1 MRDASSGHL
10 MQRAGK
16 RLTAV
21 GMAFAAALMLSA
33 SNPASDSPLA
43 DAVMRGD
50 SAGLRVLLK
59 QGADV
64 NEVQGDGMTALHWAA
79 SRGNL
84 VATHMLV
91 SAGARVD
98 AVTRNANYTPLHLAA
113 QNGRAETVKALLA
126 AGANVNATTSS
137 GGASALHFAASSGD
151 AATVDALIDK
161 GASVNARESAY
172 SQTPLMWAAAANRV
186 SSIAALIK
194 RGADIEAETRTQ
206 SIPEQEKK
214 DRAYLITR
222 SRRLA
227 AMKSADA
234 LSASTAVAAMPGA
247 ATAAPASASAA
258 TPRTAP
264 PSAASAAPAPASAAT
279 RPASATPAAPAEA
292 PAPTGNS
299 DTRITPTAGDRRQR
313 GPSYG
318 DLVGSK
324 GGNTALLLAVRDGQV
339 AAVNALLMAGAKVNH
354 ASAGDSTTPLL
365 MAAIN
370 GRFDLAKSLL
380 DRGADPKLAS
390 MANATPLYAVIN
402 VVWAPKAAYP
412 QPVAQYQSN
421 VSYLELMEA
430 LIKAGAD
437 VNVRLTKHLW
447 YMSYNFDQL
456 SVSTAGATPFW
467 RAAYGTD
474 LDAMKLLLKHGADP
488 TIATIKPAGR
498 LPGSEELDADV
509 AAGKDPSGLPPVPD
523 NGPGV
528 LAIHA
533 ASGAGYGEGFAA
545 NAHRHAPD
553 SWVPTVKFLVEELK
567 ADVNARD
574 FKGYTPLHHAA
585 ARGDNELIK
594 YLVSKGADVMAVART
609 GQTTVDM
616 ANGAVQR
623 VPPFLDTIELL
634 EKMGAKN
641 NHKCKSC

>member
-1 MRDASSGHL
+1 MRNPSAAHL
-10 MQRAGK
+10 VQRAGK

-21 GMAFAAALMLSA
+21 GMAFGAALMLSA
-33 SNPASDSPLA
+33 GSPASDSPLA

-84 VATHMLV
+84 AATRMLV
-91 SAGARVD
+91 SAGARLD
-98 AVTRNANYTPLHLAA
+98 PVTRNGNYTPLHLAA
-113 QNGRAETVKALLA
+113 QNGRAEAVKALLA

-151 AATVDALIDK
+151 AATIDALVDK
-161 GASVNARESAY
+161 GASVNVRESAF

-186 SSIAALIK
+186 SAITALIK
-194 RGADIEAETRTQ
+194 RGADVEAETRTQ

-247 ATAAPASASAA
+247 ARSAPASASTA

-264 PSAASAAPAPASAAT
+264 PSAASAAPAPATERTAEVPSAA
-279 RPASATPAAPAEA
+279 SAAAA
-292 PAPTGNS
+292 APTGNS

-324 GGNTALLLAVRDGQV
+324 GGNTALLLAVRDGQT
-339 AAVNALLMAGAKVNH
+339 AAVTALLMGGAKINH

-365 MAAIN
+365 MATIN
-370 GRFDLAKSLL
+370 GRFDLAKMLL

-390 MANATPLYAVIN
+390 TANATPLYAVIN

-474 LDAMKLLLKHGADP
+474 LDAMKLLLKYGADP
-488 TIATIKPAGR
+488 SVATIKPAGR

-553 SWVPTVKFLVEELK
+553 SWLPTVKFLVEELK

-623 VPPFLDTIELL
+623 IPPFLDTIELL

>member
-1 MRDASSGHL
+1 MRNPSSALL

-21 GMAFAAALMLSA
+21 GMAFGAALMLSA
-33 SNPASDSPLA
+33 GSPASDSPLA

-84 VATHMLV
+84 AATRMLV
-91 SAGARVD
+91 SAGARLD
-98 AVTRNANYTPLHLAA
+98 PVTRNGNYTPLHLAA
-113 QNGRAETVKALLA
+113 QNGRAEAVKALLA

-151 AATVDALIDK
+151 AATVDALVDK
-161 GASVNARESAY
+161 GASVNVRESAF

-186 SSIAALIK
+186 SAITALIK
-194 RGADIEAETRTQ
+194 RGADVEAETRTQ

-214 DRAYLITR
+214 DRAYLVTR

-234 LSASTAVAAMPGA
+234 LSASTAATAATPGA
-247 ATAAPASASAA
+247 ARTAPASASAA
-258 TPRTAP
+258 TPRMAP
-264 PSAASAAPAPASAAT
+264 PSAASAAPAPVTARTAELSSAASAAT
-279 RPASATPAAPAEA
+279 A
-292 PAPTGNS
+292 APTGNS

-339 AAVNALLMAGAKVNH
+339 AAVNALLMGGAKINH

-365 MAAIN
+365 MATIN
-370 GRFDLAKSLL
+370 GRFDLAKTLL

-430 LIKAGAD
+430 LLKAGAD

-488 TIATIKPAGR
+488 SVATIKPAGR

-585 ARGDNELIK
+585 SRGDNELIK

-623 VPPFLDTIELL
+623 IPPFLDTIELL

>member
-1 MRDASSGHL
+1 MPEPVAGHVV
-10 MQRAGK
+10 QRASK
-16 RLTAV
+16 RLITV
-21 GMAFAAALMLSA
+21 GMALGAALMLSA
-33 SNPASDSPLA
+33 GNPASDSPLA

-50 SAGLRVLLK
+50 SAGLRVLLQ
-59 QGADV
+59 QGVDV

-84 VATHMLV
+84 AATRMLV
-91 SAGARVD
+91 SAGARLD
-98 AVTRNANYTPLHLAA
+98 PVTRNGNYTPLHLAA

-151 AATVDALIDK
+151 AATIDALVEK
-161 GASVNARESAY
+161 GAPVNAREAAF

-186 SSIAALIK
+186 SAITALIK

-214 DRAYLITR
+214 DRAYLVTR
-222 SRRLA
+222 SRRMA
-227 AMKSADA
+227 AMKSAEA
-234 LSASTAVAAMPGA
+234 LLAPTAVAATPGA
-247 ATAAPASASAA
+247 APSAAATAPASASAA

-264 PSAASAAPAPASAAT
+264 PTAASAAPAA
-279 RPASATPAAPAEA
+279 PAANATA
-292 PAPTGNS
+292 NATAAPTGNS

-324 GGNTALLLAVRDGQV
+324 GGNTALLLAVRDGQT
-339 AAVNALLMAGAKVNH
+339 AAVNALLMAGAKINH

-365 MAAIN
+365 MATIN
-370 GRFDLAKSLL
+370 GRFDLAKTLL

-390 MANATPLYAVIN
+390 TANATPLYAVIN

-421 VSYLELMEA
+421 VTYLELMEA

-474 LDAMKLLLKHGADP
+474 LDAMKLLLKYGADP
-488 TIATIKPAGR
+488 NVATIKPAGR

-553 SWVPTVKFLVEELK
+553 SWLPTVKFLVEELK

-623 VPPFLDTIELL
+623 IPPFLDTIELL

>member
-1 MRDASSGHL
+1 
-10 MQRAGK
+10 
-16 RLTAV
+16 
-21 GMAFAAALMLSA
+21 
-33 SNPASDSPLA
+33 
-43 DAVMRGD
+43 
-50 SAGLRVLLK
+50 
-59 QGADV
+59 
-64 NEVQGDGMTALHWAA
+64 
-79 SRGNL
+79 
-84 VATHMLV
+84 MLV
-91 SAGARVD
+91 SAGARLD
-98 AVTRNANYTPLHLAA
+98 PVTRNGNYTPLHLAA
-113 QNGRAETVKALLA
+113 QNGRAEAVKALLA

-151 AATVDALIDK
+151 AATIDALVDK
-161 GASVNARESAY
+161 GASVNVRESAF

-186 SSIAALIK
+186 SAITALIK
-194 RGADIEAETRTQ
+194 RGADVEAETRTQ

-214 DRAYLITR
+214 DRAYLVTR
-222 SRRLA
+222 SRKMA
-227 AMKSADA
+227 AMKSAEA
-234 LSASTAVAAMPGA
+234 LL
-247 ATAAPASASAA
+247 APM
-258 TPRTAP
+258 
-264 PSAASAAPAPASAAT
+264 AAPAPLPATASAA
-279 RPASATPAAPAEA
+279 AV
-292 PAPTGNS
+292 PTGNS

-318 DLVGSK
+318 DLVGNK
-324 GGNTALLLAVRDGQV
+324 GGNTALLLAVRDGQT
-339 AAVNALLMAGAKVNH
+339 AAVNALLMGGAKINH

-365 MAAIN
+365 MATIN
-370 GRFDLAKSLL
+370 GRFDLAKTLL

-390 MANATPLYAVIN
+390 TANATPLYAVIN

-474 LDAMKLLLKHGADP
+474 LDAMKLLLKYGADP
-488 TIATIKPAGR
+488 NVATIKPAGR

-585 ARGDNELIK
+585 ARGDNELIR

-623 VPPFLDTIELL
+623 IPPFLDTIELL

>member
-1 MRDASSGHL
+1 MRNGAHSAGAG
-10 MQRAGK
+10 QPIRRAGK
-16 RLTAV
+16 RLAAV
-21 GMAFAAALMLSA
+21 GLAFGAALLLSA
-33 SNPASDSPLA
+33 GSPASDSPLA

-84 VATHMLV
+84 AATRMLV
-91 SAGARVD
+91 SAGARLD
-98 AVTRNANYTPLHLAA
+98 PVTRNGNYTPLHLAA

-126 AGANVNATTSS
+126 AGANVKATTSS

-151 AATVDALIDK
+151 AATIDALVDK
-161 GASVNARESAY
+161 GASVNVREAAF

-186 SSIAALIK
+186 AAITALIK

-214 DRAYLITR
+214 DRAFLVTR

-227 AMKSADA
+227 AMKSAEA
-234 LSASTAVAAMPGA
+234 LLAP
-247 ATAAPASASAA
+247 TAAASAPAGAPAA

-264 PSAASAAPAPASAAT
+264 PTVAASASAKDAV
-279 RPASATPAAPAEA
+279 
-292 PAPTGNS
+292 PTGNS
-299 DTRITPTAGDRRQR
+299 DTRITPTAGDRRPR

-324 GGNTALLLAVRDGQV
+324 GGNTALLLAVRDGQT

-370 GRFDLAKSLL
+370 GRFDLAKTLL

-390 MANATPLYAVIN
+390 TANATPLYAVIN

-412 QPVAQYQSN
+412 QPVAQYQST

-474 LDAMKLLLKHGADP
+474 LDAMKLLLKYGADP
-488 TIATIKPAGR
+488 NVATIKPAGR

-528 LAIHA
+528 MAIHA

>member
-1 MRDASSGHL
+1 MPKRVASHL
-10 MQRAGK
+10 LRRAGK
-16 RLTAV
+16 RLTTV
-21 GMAFAAALMLSA
+21 GLALGAALMLSA
-33 SNPASDSPLA
+33 GNPSSDSPLA

-50 SAGLRVLLK
+50 SAGLRVLLT
-59 QGADV
+59 QGVDV

-84 VATHMLV
+84 SATRMLV
-91 SAGARVD
+91 SAGARLD
-98 AVTRNANYTPLHLAA
+98 PVTRNGNYTPLHLAA

-126 AGANVNATTSS
+126 AGANVNATTTS

-161 GASVNARESAY
+161 GAPVNVRESAF

-186 SSIAALIK
+186 SSITALIK

-206 SIPEQEKK
+206 SIPDQEKK
-214 DRAYLITR
+214 DRAFLVTR
-222 SRRLA
+222 SRRMA
-227 AMKSADA
+227 AMKSAEA
-234 LSASTAVAAMPGA
+234 LLAPTAVAGAPAAVAATMPRA
-247 ATAAPASASAA
+247 TARTAAPAEAGA
-258 TPRTAP
+258 
-264 PSAASAAPAPASAAT
+264 
-279 RPASATPAAPAEA
+279 A

-299 DTRITPTAGDRRQR
+299 DTRVTPTAGDRRVR

-318 DLVGSK
+318 DLVGNK
-324 GGNTALLLAVRDGQV
+324 GGNTALLMAVRDGQV
-339 AAVNALLMAGAKVNH
+339 AAVNALLMAGAKINH

-365 MAAIN
+365 MATIN

-390 MANATPLYAVIN
+390 VANATPLYAVIN

-474 LDAMKLLLKHGADP
+474 LDAMKLLIKYGADP
-488 TIATIKPAGR
+488 SFATIKPAGR

-509 AAGKDPSGLPPVPD
+509 AAGADPSGLPPVPD

-528 LAIHA
+528 YAIHA

-553 SWVPTVKFLVEELK
+553 GWMPTVKLLVEELK

-623 VPPFLDTIELL
+623 IPPFLDTIELL

>member
-1 MRDASSGHL
+1 MPMHNRVVTLHRRG
-10 MQRAGK
+10 AGK
-16 RLTAV
+16 RLAGV
-21 GMAFAAALMLSA
+21 ACVIGASLMLSA
-33 SNPASDSPLA
+33 GYPASDTPLA
-43 DAVMRGD
+43 DAVLRGD
-50 SAGLRVLLK
+50 SAALRVLLT

-79 SRGNL
+79 SRGN
-84 VATHMLV
+84 VSATRMLV

-98 AVTRNANYTPLHLAA
+98 PVTRNGQYTPLHLAA
-113 QNGRAETVKALLA
+113 QNGRAEAIRALLS

-137 GGASALHFAASSGD
+137 GGATALHFAATSGD
-151 AATVDALIDK
+151 AATIDALIEK
-161 GASVNARESAY
+161 GASVNVREKAFA
-172 SQTPLMWAAAANRV
+172 QTPLMWAAAANRV
-186 SSIAALIK
+186 SAIAALVK
-194 RGADIEAETRTQ
+194 RGADLEAETRTQ

-214 DRAYLITR
+214 DRAFLVTR
-222 SRRLA
+222 SRKLA
-227 AMKSADA
+227 AIKSADA
-234 LSASTAVAAMPGA
+234 MLAPRPIAP
-247 ATAAPASASAA
+247 ATATPAIAA

-264 PSAASAAPAPASAAT
+264 LADAPPAPS
-279 RPASATPAAPAEA
+279 
-292 PAPTGNS
+292 GNS
-299 DTRITPTAGDRRQR
+299 DTRITPTAGDRRPR
-313 GPSYG
+313 GPTYG
-318 DLVGSK
+318 DLVGNK

-339 AAVNALLMAGAKVNH
+339 AAVNALLMAGADINH

-365 MAAIN
+365 MATIN

-380 DRGADPKLAS
+380 DRGGDPKRAS
-390 MANATPLYAVIN
+390 VANATPLYAVIN

-412 QPVAQYQSN
+412 QPVAQYQSTI
-421 VSYLELMEA
+421 SYLELMEA
-430 LIKAGAD
+430 LLKAGAD
-437 VNVRLTKHLW
+437 VNVRLSKHLW

-474 LDAMKLLLKHGADP
+474 LDAMKLLLRYGADP
-488 TIATIKPAGR
+488 GIATIKPAGR

-509 AAGKDPSGLPPVPD
+509 AAAGKDPSGLPPVPEK
-523 NGPGV
+523 GPGV
-528 LAIHA
+528 YAIHA

-545 NAHRHAPD
+545 NAHRHAPEG
-553 SWVPTVKFLVEELK
+553 WMPTVRFLVEELK

-594 YLVSKGADVMAVART
+594 YLVSKGADVTAVART

-623 VPPFLDTIELL
+623 IPPFLDTIELL

>member
-1 MRDASSGHL
+1 MPMHNHVVTSHRRG
-10 MQRAGK
+10 AGK
-16 RLTAV
+16 RLAGV
-21 GMAFAAALMLSA
+21 ACVIGASLMLSA
-33 SNPASDSPLA
+33 GHPASDTPLA
-43 DAVMRGD
+43 DAVLRGD
-50 SAGLRVLLK
+50 SAALRVLLT

-79 SRGNL
+79 SRGN
-84 VATHMLV
+84 VSATRMLV

-98 AVTRNANYTPLHLAA
+98 PVTRNGQYTPLHLAA
-113 QNGRAETVKALLA
+113 QNGRAEAVRALLS

-137 GGASALHFAASSGD
+137 GGASALHFAATSGD
-151 AATVDALIDK
+151 AATIDALIEK
-161 GASVNARESAY
+161 GASVNVREKAFA
-172 SQTPLMWAAAANRV
+172 QTPLMWAAAANRV
-186 SSIAALIK
+186 SAIAALVK
-194 RGADIEAETRTQ
+194 RGADLEAETRTQ

-214 DRAYLITR
+214 DRAFLVTR
-222 SRRLA
+222 SRKLA
-227 AMKSADA
+227 AIKSADA
-234 LSASTAVAAMPGA
+234 LLAPRPVAPATVAP
-247 ATAAPASASAA
+247 ATAAPATATPAIAA

-264 PSAASAAPAPASAAT
+264 PADAAPAPS
-279 RPASATPAAPAEA
+279 
-292 PAPTGNS
+292 GNS
-299 DTRITPTAGDRRQR
+299 DTRITPTAGDRRPR
-313 GPSYG
+313 GPTYG
-318 DLVGSK
+318 DLVGNK

-339 AAVNALLMAGAKVNH
+339 AAVNALLMAGADINH

-365 MAAIN
+365 MATIN

-380 DRGADPKLAS
+380 DRGADPKRAS
-390 MANATPLYAVIN
+390 VANATPLYAVIN

-412 QPVAQYQSN
+412 QPVAQYQSTI
-421 VSYLELMEA
+421 SYLELMEA
-430 LIKAGAD
+430 LLKAGAD
-437 VNVRLTKHLW
+437 VNVRLSKHLW

-474 LDAMKLLLKHGADP
+474 LDAMKLLLRYGADP
-488 TIATIKPAGR
+488 GIATIKPAGR

-509 AAGKDPSGLPPVPD
+509 AAGKDPSGLPPVPE

-528 LAIHA
+528 YAIHA

-553 SWVPTVKFLVEELK
+553 GWMPTVRFLVEELK

-585 ARGDNELIK
+585 ARGDNEVIK
-594 YLVSKGADVMAVART
+594 YLVSKGADVTAVART

-623 VPPFLDTIELL
+623 IPPFLDTIELL

>member
-1 MRDASSGHL
+1 
-10 MQRAGK
+10 MQRAAK
-16 RLTAV
+16 RLVVV
-21 GMAFAAALMLSA
+21 GMALGAALLLSA
-33 SNPASDSPLA
+33 GNPASHSPLA

-50 SAGLRVLLK
+50 SAGLRMLLK

-79 SRGNL
+79 SRGNIA
-84 VATHMLV
+84 ATRMLV
-91 SAGARVD
+91 SAGARLD
-98 AVTRNANYTPLHLAA
+98 PLTRNGNYTPLHLAA
-113 QNGRAETVKALLA
+113 QNGRAETVRALLA
-126 AGANVNATTSS
+126 AGANVNARTSS

-151 AATVDALIDK
+151 AATVEALIEK
-161 GASVNARESAY
+161 GAPVNGRESAF

-186 SSIAALIK
+186 SAITALIK

-214 DRAYLITR
+214 DRAYLVTR
-222 SRRLA
+222 SRRMA
-227 AMKSADA
+227 AMKSAEA
-234 LSASTAVAAMPGA
+234 LMAPKAVV
-247 ATAAPASASAA
+247 AAPASASAA
-258 TPRTAP
+258 TPRTVP
-264 PSAASAAPAPASAAT
+264 PSAASAAPLAAPLV
-279 RPASATPAAPAEA
+279 APAEA
-292 PAPTGNS
+292 AAPTGNS
-299 DTRITPTAGDRRQR
+299 DTRITPAAGDRRNR

-318 DLVGSK
+318 DLVGNK
-324 GGNTALLLAVRDGQV
+324 GGNTALLIAVRDGQL
-339 AAVNALLMAGAKVNH
+339 AAVNALLMAGAKINH
-354 ASAGDSTTPLL
+354 PSAGDSTTPLL
-365 MAAIN
+365 MATIN
-370 GRFDLAKSLL
+370 GRFDLAKTLL
-380 DRGADPKLAS
+380 ERGADPKLAS
-390 MANATPLYAVIN
+390 VANATPLYAVIN

-412 QPVAQYQSN
+412 QPVAQYQST

-437 VNVRLTKHLW
+437 VNVRLNKHLW

-474 LDAMKLLLKHGADP
+474 LEAMKLLLEHGADP
-488 TIATIKPAGR
+488 SIATIKPAGR

-528 LAIHA
+528 FAIHA

-553 SWVPTVKFLVEELK
+553 GWMPTVKFLVEELK

-574 FKGYTPLHHAA
+574 FKGYAPLHHAA
-585 ARGDNELIK
+585 ARGDNALIT

-623 VPPFLDTIELL
+623 IPPFLDTIELL

>member
-1 MRDASSGHL
+1 

-21 GMAFAAALMLSA
+21 GMAFGAALMLSA
-33 SNPASDSPLA
+33 GAPASDSPLA

-50 SAGLRVLLK
+50 SAGLRVLLR

-84 VATHMLV
+84 AATRMLV
-91 SAGARVD
+91 SAGARLD
-98 AVTRNANYTPLHLAA
+98 PVTRNGNYTPLHLAA
-113 QNGRAETVKALLA
+113 QNGRAEAVKALLA

-151 AATVDALIDK
+151 AATIDALVDK
-161 GASVNARESAY
+161 GASVNVREAAF

-186 SSIAALIK
+186 SAITALVK

-214 DRAYLITR
+214 DRAFLVTR
-222 SRRLA
+222 SRRLT

-234 LSASTAVAAMPGA
+234 LSASTAATAATPGA
-247 ATAAPASASAA
+247 AQTAPAAASAA
-258 TPRTAP
+258 TPRPTPRAAP
-264 PSAASAAPAPASAAT
+264 PSGASAAPAAAAAAT
-279 RPASATPAAPAEA
+279 A
-292 PAPTGNS
+292 APTGNS

-324 GGNTALLLAVRDGQV
+324 GGNTALLLAVRDGQT

-365 MAAIN
+365 MATIN
-370 GRFDLAKSLL
+370 GRFDLAKTLL
-380 DRGADPKLAS
+380 DRGGDPKLAS
-390 MANATPLYAVIN
+390 AANATPLYAVIN

-412 QPVAQYQSN
+412 QPVAQYQST

-474 LDAMKLLLKHGADP
+474 LEAMKLLLKYGADP
-488 TIATIKPAGR
+488 SVATIKPAGR

-553 SWVPTVKFLVEELK
+553 AWVPTVTFLVEELK

-585 ARGDNELIK
+585 ARGDNALIT

-623 VPPFLDTIELL
+623 IPPFLDTIELL

>member
-1 MRDASSGHL
+1 MRNGAHRSGAGQPI
-10 MQRAGK
+10 QRAGK
-16 RLTAV
+16 RLAAV
-21 GMAFAAALMLSA
+21 GLAFGAALLLSA
-33 SNPASDSPLA
+33 GSPASDSPLA

-84 VATHMLV
+84 AATRMLV
-91 SAGARVD
+91 SAGARLD
-98 AVTRNANYTPLHLAA
+98 PVTRNGNYTPLHLAA

-151 AATVDALIDK
+151 AATIDALVDK
-161 GASVNARESAY
+161 GAGVNVREAAF

-186 SSIAALIK
+186 SAITALIK

-214 DRAYLITR
+214 DRAFLVTR

-227 AMKSADA
+227 AMKSAEA
-234 LSASTAVAAMPGA
+234 LLAPSAAAS
-247 ATAAPASASAA
+247 APAGAPAA

-264 PSAASAAPAPASAAT
+264 PTAPPTAAASASAKDA
-279 RPASATPAAPAEA
+279 
-292 PAPTGNS
+292 APTGNS
-299 DTRITPTAGDRRQR
+299 DTRITPTAGDRRPR

-324 GGNTALLLAVRDGQV
+324 GGNTALLLAVRDGQT

-370 GRFDLAKSLL
+370 GRFDLAKTLL

-390 MANATPLYAVIN
+390 TANATPLYAVIN

-412 QPVAQYQSN
+412 QPVAQYQST

-474 LDAMKLLLKHGADP
+474 LDAMKLLLKYGADP
-488 TIATIKPAGR
+488 SVATIKPAGR

-528 LAIHA
+528 MAIHA

-623 VPPFLDTIELL
+623 IPPFLDTIELL

>member
-1 MRDASSGHL
+1 M
-10 MQRAGK
+10 
-16 RLTAV
+16 
-21 GMAFAAALMLSA
+21 
-33 SNPASDSPLA
+33 
-43 DAVMRGD
+43 
-50 SAGLRVLLK
+50 
-59 QGADV
+59 
-64 NEVQGDGMTALHWAA
+64 
-79 SRGNL
+79 
-84 VATHMLV
+84 
-91 SAGARVD
+91 
-98 AVTRNANYTPLHLAA
+98 
-113 QNGRAETVKALLA
+113 
-126 AGANVNATTSS
+126 
-137 GGASALHFAASSGD
+137 
-151 AATVDALIDK
+151 
-161 GASVNARESAY
+161 
-172 SQTPLMWAAAANRV
+172 
-186 SSIAALIK
+186 
-194 RGADIEAETRTQ
+194 
-206 SIPEQEKK
+206 
-214 DRAYLITR
+214 
-222 SRRLA
+222 
-227 AMKSADA
+227 
-234 LSASTAVAAMPGA
+234 
-247 ATAAPASASAA
+247 
-258 TPRTAP
+258 
-264 PSAASAAPAPASAAT
+264 
-279 RPASATPAAPAEA
+279 
-292 PAPTGNS
+292 
-299 DTRITPTAGDRRQR
+299 
-313 GPSYG
+313 
-318 DLVGSK
+318 VGSK

-339 AAVNALLMAGAKVNH
+339 AAVNALLMAGANVNH

-390 MANATPLYAVIN
+390 TANATPLYAVIN

-437 VNVRLTKHLW
+437 VNARLTKHLW

-474 LDAMKLLLKHGADP
+474 LDAMKLLLKYGADP
-488 TIATIKPAGR
+488 NVATIKPAGR

-585 ARGDNELIK
+585 SRGDNELIK
-594 YLVSKGADVMAVART
+594 YLVSKGADPMAVART

-623 VPPFLDTIELL
+623 IPPFLDTIELL
-634 EKMGAKN
+634 EKLGAKN

>member
-1 MRDASSGHL
+1 MKSPLLSLAVAILCSVASN
-10 MQRAGK
+10 AADT
-16 RLTAV
+16 LTAQTFKHTISREV
-21 GMAFAAALMLSA
+21 GYRYLLHL
-33 SNPASDSPLA
+33 PPEHGA
-43 DAVMRGD
+43 DAARLWPLIVFLHE
-50 SAGLRVLLK
+50 GLGSLSMWRDYPAQLC
-59 QGADV
+59 
-64 NEVQGDGMTALHWAA
+64 
-79 SRGNL
+79 
-84 VATHMLV
+84 
-91 SAGARVD
+91 D
-98 AVTRNANYTPLHLAA
+98 AVGWRGLVYSRPGY
-113 QNGRAETVKALLA
+113 GR
-126 AGANVNATTSS
+126 S
-137 GGASALHFAASSGD
+137 
-151 AATVDALIDK
+151 
-161 GASVNARESAY
+161 
-172 SQTPLMWAAAANRV
+172 
-186 SSIAALIK
+186 
-194 RGADIEAETRTQ
+194 
-206 SIPEQEKK
+206 
-214 DRAYLITR
+214 
-222 SRRLA
+222 
-227 AMKSADA
+227 
-234 LSASTAVAAMPGA
+234 
-247 ATAAPASASAA
+247 
-258 TPRTAP
+258 TPRAAP
-264 PSAASAAPAPASAAT
+264 PSAASAAPAAAD
-279 RPASATPAAPAEA
+279 AA
-292 PAPTGNS
+292 APTGNS

-324 GGNTALLLAVRDGQV
+324 GGNTALLLAVRDGQT

-365 MAAIN
+365 MATIN
-370 GRFDLAKSLL
+370 GRFDLAKTLL
-380 DRGADPKLAS
+380 DRGGDPKLAS
-390 MANATPLYAVIN
+390 AANATPLYAVIN

-412 QPVAQYQSN
+412 QPVAQYQST

-474 LDAMKLLLKHGADP
+474 LEAMKLLLKYGADP
-488 TIATIKPAGR
+488 SVATIKPAGR

-528 LAIHA
+528 LAIHT

-553 SWVPTVKFLVEELK
+553 AWVPTVTFLVEELK

-585 ARGDNELIK
+585 ARGDNALIK
-594 YLVSKGADVMAVART
+594 YLVSKGADPMAVART

-623 VPPFLDTIELL
+623 IPPFLDTIELL

>member
-1 MRDASSGHL
+1 MPKREPAPL

-16 RLTAV
+16 RLATVGLAV
-21 GMAFAAALMLSA
+21 GAALMLSA
-33 SNPASDSPLA
+33 GSPTSDSPLA

-50 SAGLRVLLK
+50 SAGLRVLLQ
-59 QGADV
+59 QGVDV
-64 NEVQGDGMTALHWAA
+64 NEVRGDGMTALHWAA

-84 VATHMLV
+84 VATRMLV
-91 SAGARVD
+91 SAGARLD
-98 AVTRNANYTPLHLAA
+98 PVTRNGNYTPLHLAA
-113 QNGRAETVKALLA
+113 QNGRAGTVTALLA

-137 GGASALHFAASSGD
+137 GGVSALHFAASSGD
-151 AATVDALIDK
+151 AATVEVLIER
-161 GASVNARESAY
+161 GAPVNVREAAF

-186 SSIAALIK
+186 STIAALIK
-194 RGADIEAETRTQ
+194 RGADLEAETRTQ

-214 DRAYLITR
+214 DRAYLVTR
-222 SRRLA
+222 SRRMA
-227 AMKSADA
+227 AMKSAEA
-234 LSASTAVAAMPGA
+234 LLAPKAVAGAPTGAPTGAPGGPGGQ
-247 ATAAPASASAA
+247 TAAVAA

-264 PSAASAAPAPASAAT
+264 PSAASAALTPGASGDAA
-279 RPASATPAAPAEA
+279 
-292 PAPTGNS
+292 APTGNS
-299 DTRITPTAGDRRQR
+299 DTRITPTAGDRRVR

-318 DLVGSK
+318 DLVGTK
-324 GGNTALLLAVRDGQV
+324 GGNTALLLAVRDGHV
-339 AAVNALLMAGAKVNH
+339 AAVNALLMAGAKINH

-370 GRFDLAKSLL
+370 GRFDLAKTLL

-390 MANATPLYAVIN
+390 VANATPLYAVIN

-430 LIKAGAD
+430 LINAGAD
-437 VNVRLTKHLW
+437 VNVRLSKHLW

-474 LDAMKLLLKHGADP
+474 LDAMKLLLKYGADP
-488 TIATIKPAGR
+488 SVATIKPAGR

-509 AAGKDPSGLPPVPD
+509 VAGQDPSGLPPVPE

-528 LAIHA
+528 YAIHA

-553 SWVPTVKFLVEELK
+553 GWMPTVTFLVEELK

-585 ARGDNELIK
+585 ARGDNALIT

-623 VPPFLDTIELL
+623 IPPFLDTIELL
-634 EKMGAKN
+634 EKLGAKN

>member
-1 MRDASSGHL
+1 MPDRSSIHL
-10 MQRAGK
+10 IRLATK
-16 RLTAV
+16 RLAVVGTAI
-21 GMAFAAALMLSA
+21 GAALMLSA
-33 SNPASDSPLA
+33 GNPASESPLA

-50 SAGLRVLLK
+50 SAGLRLLLK

-84 VATHMLV
+84 AATRMLV
-91 SAGARVD
+91 SAGARLD
-98 AVTRNANYTPLHLAA
+98 PVTRNGNYTPLHLAA
-113 QNGRAETVKALLA
+113 QNGRAEAVKALLA

-151 AATVDALIDK
+151 AATIDALVDK
-161 GASVNARESAY
+161 GASVNVREAAF

-186 SSIAALIK
+186 SAITALIK

-214 DRAYLITR
+214 DRTYLITR

-234 LSASTAVAAMPGA
+234 LSASTA
-247 ATAAPASASAA
+247 ATAATGGAA
-258 TPRTAP
+258 RTAP
-264 PSAASAAPAPASAAT
+264 AVSTTAPADAA
-279 RPASATPAAPAEA
+279 
-292 PAPTGNS
+292 APTGNS

-324 GGNTALLLAVRDGQV
+324 GGNTALLLAVRDGQA
-339 AAVNALLMAGAKVNH
+339 AAVNALLMGGAKVNH

-365 MAAIN
+365 MATIN
-370 GRFDLAKSLL
+370 GRFDLAKTLL
-380 DRGADPKLAS
+380 ERGGDPKLAS
-390 MANATPLYAVIN
+390 AANATPLYAVIN

-412 QPVAQYQSN
+412 QPVAQYQST

-437 VNVRLTKHLW
+437 VNRRLTKHLW

-467 RAAYGTD
+467 RAAYATD

-488 TIATIKPAGR
+488 SIATIKPAGR

-553 SWVPTVKFLVEELK
+553 AWVPTVKFLVEELK

-585 ARGDNELIK
+585 ARGDNALIT

-623 VPPFLDTIELL
+623 IPPFLDTIELL

>member
-1 MRDASSGHL
+1 MR
-10 MQRAGK
+10 RAAK
-16 RLTAV
+16 RLAAV
-21 GMAFAAALMLSA
+21 GTAIGAALLLSA
-33 SNPASDSPLA
+33 GNPASDSPLA

-50 SAGLRVLLK
+50 SAGLRLLLT

-84 VATHMLV
+84 VATRMLV

-113 QNGRAETVKALLA
+113 QNGRADAVKALLA

-151 AATVDALIDK
+151 AATVNALLDK
-161 GASVNARESAY
+161 NAPVNAREAAF

-186 SSIAALIK
+186 SAITALVA
-194 RGADIEAETRTQ
+194 RGADLEAETRTQ

-214 DRAYLITR
+214 DRAYLVTR

-234 LSASTAVAAMPGA
+234 LSASTAVAAAPSA
-247 ATAAPASASAA
+247 AAPAA
-258 TPRTAP
+258 
-264 PSAASAAPAPASAAT
+264 
-279 RPASATPAAPAEA
+279 A

-299 DTRITPTAGDRRQR
+299 DTRITPTAGDRRVR

-324 GGNTALLLAVRDGQV
+324 GGNTALLLAVRDGQT
-339 AAVNALLMAGAKVNH
+339 AAVNAMLLAGAKVNH

-370 GRFDLAKSLL
+370 GRFDLAKTLL
-380 DRGADPKLAS
+380 DRGADPKLGS
-390 MANATPLYAVIN
+390 TANATPLYAVIN

-412 QPVAQYQSN
+412 QPVAQYQSAIT
-421 VSYLELMEA
+421 YLELMEA

-437 VNVRLTKHLW
+437 VNARLTKHLW

-488 TIATIKPAGR
+488 NVATMKPAGR
-498 LPGSEELDADV
+498 LPGSEELDADI

-553 SWVPTVKFLVEELK
+553 SWVPTVKFLVEQLK

-585 ARGDNELIK
+585 ARGDNDMIK

-623 VPPFLDTIELL
+623 IPPFLDTIELL

>member
-1 MRDASSGHL
+1 MPEHSSTHL
-10 MQRAGK
+10 VHRAGK
-16 RLTAV
+16 RLATVGLAV
-21 GMAFAAALMLSA
+21 GAALMLSA
-33 SNPASDSPLA
+33 GHPASDTPLA

-64 NEVQGDGMTALHWAA
+64 NEVQGDGMTALHLAA

-84 VATHMLV
+84 PATRMLV
-91 SAGARVD
+91 SAGARLD
-98 AVTRNANYTPLHLAA
+98 PVTRNGNYTPLHLAA
-113 QNGRAETVKALLA
+113 QNGRADAVKALLA

-151 AATVDALIDK
+151 AATVEALIDK
-161 GASVNARESAY
+161 GAPVNVRETAF
-172 SQTPLMWAAAANRV
+172 SQTPLMWAAAANRA
-186 SSIAALIK
+186 SAISALVK

-214 DRAYLITR
+214 DRAYLVTR
-222 SRRLA
+222 SRRMA
-227 AMKSADA
+227 AMKSAEA
-234 LSASTAVAAMPGA
+234 LL
-247 ATAAPASASAA
+247 APRVAA
-258 TPRTAP
+258 TPAVPATPVPALTVATP
-264 PSAASAAPAPASAAT
+264 AAPVA
-279 RPASATPAAPAEA
+279 PAAPAEA
-292 PAPTGNS
+292 AAPTGNS
-299 DTRITPTAGDRRQR
+299 DTRITPTAGDRRVR

-339 AAVNALLMAGAKVNH
+339 AAVNALLMAGAKINH

-370 GRFDLAKSLL
+370 GRFDLAKTLL

-390 MANATPLYAVIN
+390 VANATPLYAVIN

-412 QPVAQYQSN
+412 QPVAQYQSH

-437 VNVRLTKHLW
+437 VNVRLSKHLW

-488 TIATIKPAGR
+488 SVATIKPAGR

-509 AAGKDPSGLPPVPD
+509 AAGKDPSGLPPVSD

-528 LAIHA
+528 YAIHA

-553 SWVPTVKFLVEELK
+553 GWMPTVKFLVEELK

-574 FKGYTPLHHAA
+574 FKGYTPLHHTA

>member
-1 MRDASSGHL
+1 
-10 MQRAGK
+10 MQRAAK
-16 RLTAV
+16 RLVVV
-21 GMAFAAALMLSA
+21 GMALGAALMLSA
-33 SNPASDSPLA
+33 GNPASDSPLA

-50 SAGLRVLLK
+50 SAGLRMLLK

-79 SRGNL
+79 SRGNIA
-84 VATHMLV
+84 ATRMLV
-91 SAGARVD
+91 SAGARLD
-98 AVTRNANYTPLHLAA
+98 PVTRNGNYTPLHLAA
-113 QNGRAETVKALLA
+113 QNGRVETVRALLA
-126 AGANVNATTSS
+126 AGANVNALTSS

-151 AATVDALIDK
+151 AATVEALIEK
-161 GASVNARESAY
+161 GAPVNGRESAF

-186 SSIAALIK
+186 SAITALIK

-206 SIPEQEKK
+206 NIPEQEKK
-214 DRAYLITR
+214 DRAYLVTR
-222 SRRLA
+222 SRRMA
-227 AMKSADA
+227 AMKSAEA
-234 LSASTAVAAMPGA
+234 LMAPKAVPATAVPATAVAATPA
-247 ATAAPASASAA
+247 AASA
-258 TPRTAP
+258 
-264 PSAASAAPAPASAAT
+264 AASAAPV
-279 RPASATPAAPAEA
+279 ATPVATPRKAALAE
-292 PAPTGNS
+292 PDGVPSGNS
-299 DTRITPTAGDRRQR
+299 DTRITPAAGDRRNR

-318 DLVGSK
+318 DLVGNK
-324 GGNTALLLAVRDGQV
+324 GGNTALLIAVRDGQL
-339 AAVNALLMAGAKVNH
+339 AAVNALLMAGARINH
-354 ASAGDSTTPLL
+354 PSAGDSTTPLL

-380 DRGADPKLAS
+380 ERGADPKLAS
-390 MANATPLYAVIN
+390 VANATPLYAVIN

-412 QPVAQYQSN
+412 QPVAQYQST

-437 VNVRLTKHLW
+437 VNVRLKKHLW

-474 LDAMKLLLKHGADP
+474 LEAMKLLLKHGADP
-488 TIATIKPAGR
+488 SIATIKPAGR

-528 LAIHA
+528 FAIHA

-553 SWVPTVKFLVEELK
+553 GWMPTVKFLVEELK

-585 ARGDNELIK
+585 ARGDNALIT

-623 VPPFLDTIELL
+623 IPPFLDTIELL

>member
-1 MRDASSGHL
+1 MRNPSAAHL
-10 MQRAGK
+10 LLRAGQ

-21 GMAFAAALMLSA
+21 GMAFGAALMLSA
-33 SNPASDSPLA
+33 GSPASDSPLA

-84 VATHMLV
+84 AATRMLV
-91 SAGARVD
+91 SAGARLD
-98 AVTRNANYTPLHLAA
+98 PVTRNGNYTPLHLAA
-113 QNGRAETVKALLA
+113 QNGRAEAVRALLA

-151 AATVDALIDK
+151 AATIDALVDK
-161 GASVNARESAY
+161 GASVNVRESAF

-186 SSIAALIK
+186 SAITALIK
-194 RGADIEAETRTQ
+194 RGADVEAETRTQ

-247 ATAAPASASAA
+247 ARSAPASASAA

-264 PSAASAAPAPASAAT
+264 PSAASAAPAPATARTPEVSSAA
-279 RPASATPAAPAEA
+279 SAAAAP
-292 PAPTGNS
+292 PTGNS

-318 DLVGSK
+318 DMVGSK

-339 AAVNALLMAGAKVNH
+339 AAVNALLMGGAKINH

-365 MAAIN
+365 MATIN
-370 GRFDLAKSLL
+370 GRFDLAKTLL

-390 MANATPLYAVIN
+390 TANATPLYAVIN

-474 LDAMKLLLKHGADP
+474 LDAMKLLLKYGADP
-488 TIATIKPAGR
+488 SVATIKPAGR

-585 ARGDNELIK
+585 ARGDNEMIK

>member
-1 MRDASSGHL
+1 
-10 MQRAGK
+10 
-16 RLTAV
+16 
-21 GMAFAAALMLSA
+21 MLSA
-33 SNPASDSPLA
+33 GSPASDSPLA

-84 VATHMLV
+84 AATRMLV
-91 SAGARVD
+91 SAGARLD
-98 AVTRNANYTPLHLAA
+98 PVTRNGNYTPLHLAA
-113 QNGRAETVKALLA
+113 QNGRAEAVKALLA

-151 AATVDALIDK
+151 AATIEALVDK
-161 GASVNARESAY
+161 GASVNVRESAF

-186 SSIAALIK
+186 SAITALIK
-194 RGADIEAETRTQ
+194 RGADVEAETRTQ

-214 DRAYLITR
+214 DRAYLVTR
-222 SRRLA
+222 SRKMA
-227 AMKSADA
+227 AMKSAEA
-234 LSASTAVAAMPGA
+234 LLAPTAVAATPGA
-247 ATAAPASASAA
+247 AATAPASASAP

-264 PSAASAAPAPASAAT
+264 PSAASAAPAPLPATASAA
-279 RPASATPAAPAEA
+279 A
-292 PAPTGNS
+292 APTGNS

-318 DLVGSK
+318 DLVGNK

-339 AAVNALLMAGAKVNH
+339 AAVNALLMGGAKINH

-365 MAAIN
+365 MATIN
-370 GRFDLAKSLL
+370 GRFDLAKTLL

-390 MANATPLYAVIN
+390 TANATPLYAVIN

-488 TIATIKPAGR
+488 SVATIKPAGR

-623 VPPFLDTIELL
+623 IPPFLDTIELL

>member
-1 MRDASSGHL
+1 MRNVSTGQL

-21 GMAFAAALMLSA
+21 GMAFGAVLMLSA
-33 SNPASDSPLA
+33 GNPASDSPLA

-59 QGADV
+59 QGVDV

-84 VATHMLV
+84 AATRMLV
-91 SAGARVD
+91 SAGARLD
-98 AVTRNANYTPLHLAA
+98 PVTRNGNYTPLHLAA

-151 AATVDALIDK
+151 AATIDALVDK
-161 GASVNARESAY
+161 GVSVNVRESAF

-186 SSIAALIK
+186 SAIAALVK

-214 DRAYLITR
+214 DRAYLVTR

-234 LSASTAVAAMPGA
+234 LLAPTGGAATPGA
-247 ATAAPASASAA
+247 ATPGAASTAPASASAP

-264 PSAASAAPAPASAAT
+264 PSAASAAPAPAPAPAT
-279 RPASATPAAPAEA
+279 ASAVPS
-292 PAPTGNS
+292 GNS
-299 DTRITPTAGDRRQR
+299 DTRVTPTAGDRRQR

-390 MANATPLYAVIN
+390 TANATPLYAVIN

-437 VNVRLTKHLW
+437 VNARLTKHLW

-474 LDAMKLLLKHGADP
+474 LDAMKLLLKYGADP
-488 TIATIKPAGR
+488 NVATIKPAGR

-585 ARGDNELIK
+585 SRGDNELIK
-594 YLVSKGADVMAVART
+594 YLVSKGADPMAVART

-623 VPPFLDTIELL
+623 IPPFLDTIELL
-634 EKMGAKN
+634 EKLGAKN

>member
-1 MRDASSGHL
+1 
-10 MQRAGK
+10 MQRAAK
-16 RLTAV
+16 RLATV
-21 GMAFAAALMLSA
+21 GMAVGAALMLSA
-33 SNPASDSPLA
+33 GSPASDSPLA

-59 QGADV
+59 QGVDV

-84 VATHMLV
+84 AATRMLV
-91 SAGARVD
+91 SAGARLD
-98 AVTRNANYTPLHLAA
+98 PVTRNGNYTPLHLAA

-151 AATVDALIDK
+151 AATIDALVDK
-161 GASVNARESAY
+161 GASVNVREAAF

-186 SSIAALIK
+186 SAIAALVK
-194 RGADIEAETRTQ
+194 RGADLEAETRTQ

-214 DRAYLITR
+214 DRAYLVTR
-222 SRRLA
+222 SRRMA
-227 AMKSADA
+227 AMKSAEA
-234 LSASTAVAAMPGA
+234 LLAPTAVAATPPGA
-247 ATAAPASASAA
+247 AATAPAAASAA

-264 PSAASAAPAPASAAT
+264 PTAAAAAPTAPAANAA
-279 RPASATPAAPAEA
+279 AANAAAAPS
-292 PAPTGNS
+292 GNS

-324 GGNTALLLAVRDGQV
+324 GGNTALLLAVRDGQT
-339 AAVNALLMAGAKVNH
+339 AAVNALLMAGAKINH

-365 MAAIN
+365 MATIN
-370 GRFDLAKSLL
+370 GRFDLAKTLL

-390 MANATPLYAVIN
+390 TANATPLYAVIN

-421 VSYLELMEA
+421 VTYLELMEA

-474 LDAMKLLLKHGADP
+474 LDAMKLLLKYGADP
-488 TIATIKPAGR
+488 NVATIKPAGR

-623 VPPFLDTIELL
+623 IPPFLDTIELL